1 MTEKKSNDNRRKLL
15 KSLAAGSGAVVAGKS
30 LPESWSKPIVDTVVL
45 SVHAETS
52 PGATVAYSQAQGFEH
67 TGQSS
72 TNSMPDQTLTFTL
85 GGVTPT
91 GNGTVNITNLAGDL
105 GIGNTNYWILKMG
118 STTIGQTAPSVKQC
132 EVAADSKFDVSLANL
147 LAAVSGDTIEIIAE
161 NNNGSIQILC
171 GPDGKGG
178 GESNRMDVTLAFPAL
193 A

>member
-1 MTEKKSNDNRRKLL
+1 MTDKKSNDSRRKLL

-52 PGATVAYSQAQGFEH
+52 PGATVAYSQTQGFEN
-67 TGQSS
+67 TGEQSS
-72 TNSMPDQTLTFTL
+72 SSMLDQTLTFSL

-105 GIGNTNYWILKMG
+105 DDTGEYWILKMG
-118 STTIGQTAPSVKQC
+118 PTTIGQTAPSLIQC
-132 EVAADSKFDVSLANL
+132 EVAADAMFDVSLANL

-161 NNNGSIQILC
+161 NDAGEIEKFC
-171 GPDGKGG
+171 GPNGGKG

>member
-1 MTEKKSNDNRRKLL
+1 MTDKKSNDSRRKLL

-30 LPESWSKPIVDTVVL
+30 LPESWSKPIVNSVLL

-52 PGATVAYSQAQGFEH
+52 PGATVAYSQTQGFEH
-67 TGQSS
+67 TGEVPSS
-72 TNSMPDQTLTFTL
+72 SMLDQTLTFSL

-105 GIGNTNYWILKMG
+105 NATTSEYWILKMG
-118 STTIGQTAPSVKQC
+118 PTTIGQTAHSGSEC
-132 EVAADSKFDVSLANL
+132 DVAADAMFDVSLANL

-161 NNNGSIQILC
+161 NYGSHINTMC
-171 GPDGKGG
+171 GLDGGKG